1 MQQKLNLLIDKKF
14 NYKDKIITI
23 TKWKKVGVTYVVFTD
38 KQTYNFFESEI
49 DLFIEQ
55 LQPVIVKLK
64 EGFFEKRQLELKNVS
79 IQVKKDELN
88 PSKMEENEKNIVPI
102 QENDLSV
109 ILLDTIQK
117 VQKDKTYINQANAIC
132 NVVSQMIN
140 IKKLELQLK
149 KTIN

>member
-1 MQQKLNLLIDKKF
+1 MQERLDLLIDKKF

-23 TKWKKVGVTYVVFTD
+23 TKWKRVGTTYVVFTD
-38 KQTYNFFESEI
+38 KQTYNFFEGEI
-49 DLFIEQ
+49 DLFIDN
-55 LQPVIVKLK
+55 LIPVRVKLK
-64 EGFFEKRQLELKNVS
+64 EGVLEKRQLELKNVS
-79 IQVKKDELN
+79 IQEKKDELN
-88 PSKMEENEKNIVPI
+88 PNKMEENEKNIVPI

-149 KTIN
+149 KK

>member
-23 TKWKKVGVTYVVFTD
+23 TKWKRVGTTYVVFTD
-38 KQTYNFFESEI
+38 KQTYNFFENEI

-64 EGFFEKRQLELKNVS
+64 ELKNVS

-88 PSKMEENEKNIVPI
+88 PNKMEENEKNIIPI

-140 IKKLELQLK
+140 IKKLELQLAR
-149 KTIN
+149 NVR

>member
-1 MQQKLNLLIDKKF
+1 MQERLDLLIDKKF

-23 TKWKKVGVTYVVFTD
+23 TKWKRVGTTYVVFTD
-38 KQTYNFFESEI
+38 KQTYNFFEGEI
-49 DLFIEQ
+49 DLFIDN
-55 LQPVIVKLK
+55 LIPVRVKLK
-64 EGFFEKRQLELKNVS
+64 EGVFEKRQLELKNVS
-79 IQVKKDELN
+79 IQVKKDELKTN
-88 PSKMEENEKNIVPI
+88 KMEENEKNIVPI

-140 IKKLELQLK
+140 IKKLELQLAR
-149 KTIN
+149 NVR